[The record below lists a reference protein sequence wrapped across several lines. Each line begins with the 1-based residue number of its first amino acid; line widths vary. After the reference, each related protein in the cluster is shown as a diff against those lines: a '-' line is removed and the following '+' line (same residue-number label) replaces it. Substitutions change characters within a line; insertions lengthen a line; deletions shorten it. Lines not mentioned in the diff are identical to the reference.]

1 MSRPAIKPTVTVSQ
15 SGPNAG
21 TDTFSHP
28 AFGVA
33 VLTQRSGGTG
43 KLFGSDIQHQGTMAI
58 CVKTAKLD
66 RHLGRDWI
74 HGQDVVVD
82 LEFTHAQFAQFIT
95 GVGKGDGTPCTLR
108 YRATGQI
115 EQMPG
120 IHHLEEKFETHKRE
134 IREMAAKSI
143 EDIRATVEK
152 LEELNKGGS
161 IPKNIFKGLMHSL
174 RCQLDNVPSNMAF
187 TVSSA
192 EETLEKATAHAKI
205 EVESFVSMKAQQLG
219 LKHISQL
226 NQITFDEAV

>member
-1 MSRPAIKPTVTVSQ
+1 MSRPTIKPTVTQ
-15 SGPNAG
+15 DASGHKSGA
-21 TDTFSHP
+21 DTFAHP

-33 VLTQRSGGTG
+33 VLTQRGGGTG

-58 CVKTAKLD
+58 CIKTAELD

-74 HGQDVVVD
+74 HGRETVVD

-108 YRATGQI
+108 YRATGPI
-115 EQMPG
+115 EQMPE
-120 IHHLEEKFETHKRE
+120 IAHLEEKFETHKRE

-143 EDIRATVEK
+143 AGMKATVAK

-161 IPKNIFKGLMHSL
+161 IPKNIFKGLMHDL
-174 RCQLDNVPSNMAF
+174 KCQMDNIPSNMAF